1 MNKKLKVMKKVIY
14 LMWNEVINKKEKQKK
29 SVLIKYLRYKKEKTY
44 NKLILLKNLGRKK
57 KRRTKYI

>member
-29 SVLIKYLRYKKEKTY
+29 SVLIKYLRYKKEK
-44 NKLILLKNLGRKK
+44 N
-57 KRRTKYI
+57 